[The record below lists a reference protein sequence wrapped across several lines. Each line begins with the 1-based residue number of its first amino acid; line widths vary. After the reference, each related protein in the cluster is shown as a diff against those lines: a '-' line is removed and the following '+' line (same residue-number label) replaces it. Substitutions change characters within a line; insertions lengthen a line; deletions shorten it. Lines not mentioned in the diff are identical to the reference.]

1 MNKNYFFQ
9 AAVLLNRFSQD
20 LIQIYGQ
27 SVHFHRCVRKRQSS
41 CQMQRLIKQHAKLFC
56 LFPSRKAIGMNTKK
70 TGSDLQSIDPVFR
83 FEAEFFPSLFTII
96 YARFFLTSPSPK
108 NESKTAKNPNPA
120 TGTFSSEPKA
130 GYAFYC
136 RFAKFAAVLKPVL
149 QAASCSAC
157 DWLVL
162 MLALHLQALFWHFPI
177 PAGLH
182 CIF

>member
-1 MNKNYFFQ
+1 MNNNYFFQ

-41 CQMQRLIKQHAKLFC
+41 CQMQRLIKQRAKLFC
-56 LFPSRKAIGMNTKK
+56 LFPSRKSIGMNTKK
-70 TGSDLQSIDPVFR
+70 TGSDLQLIDPVFR
-83 FEAEFFPSLFTII
+83 FEAEFSPSLFTII

-108 NESKTAKNPNPA
+108 NESKTARNPNPA

-130 GYAFYC
+130 GYAFLFSFRKIC
-136 RFAKFAAVLKPVL
+136 CCAETCSSSCFVLSLRP
-149 QAASCSAC
+149 ACSAVC
-157 DWLVL
+157 LDD
-162 MLALHLQALFWHFPI
+162 ASTFWHFPI
-177 PAGLH
+177 PADLH